1 MTEYQYFASCPK
13 NIEALLEQ
21 ELISL
26 GAQATK
32 QTVAGVYFAGCLTLA
47 YRVCLWSRL
56 ANRVLLILQRT
67 SVNSIQELYDAVYA
81 VDWLTHM
88 LPGSTMAVDFAG
100 QSAFINH
107 SHFGALKI
115 KDAVVDKIR
124 AQTGQRPVIKLEQPD
139 IRINAYLDKGILTL
153 SLDLAGASLHQ
164 RGYRLAGGKAPL
176 KENLAAAILLRANWP
191 IIAEQGGSLIDPM
204 CGSGTLL
211 IEAAMQAA
219 DIAPGLQRSYFGF
232 LTWQQHQPEV
242 WQELLAEADA
252 RREQGL
258 KRLKAKFYGY
268 DADARIIALA
278 KQNVVRAGLQSYI
291 QLTIQSLENL
301 TAPLQTQKGLIITN
315 PPYGERLNEEAELRH
330 LYKLLGSKLK
340 QEFVSWQG
348 AVFTGNPDLGKVM
361 GLRAQKYYALFNGA
375 IACKLLW
382 FDIQPQ
388 WFVDET
394 LGLRIKTLPVEQWT
408 EGATMFAN
416 RLRKNLKLLKKWAK
430 QQHIECYR
438 LYDADMPEY
447 ALAIDC
453 YNDWLHVQEYAPPAS
468 IDPQKAKLRLRE
480 ALSVLP
486 EVVGVPAER
495 IVVKLRQQQKGAA
508 QYEKLAE
515 EKHYFAVRE
524 GKAQLLV
531 NLTDYLD
538 TGLFLDHRPVRLY
551 LEQLA
556 KNKCFLNLFCYTAT
570 ATVHAA
576 LGGAV
581 ASVSVDMSNTYLDWA
596 AQNFE
601 LNKINDTRHL
611 LMQAD
616 CFAWLDNNTEKF
628 DLILLDP
635 PTFSNSK
642 RMDHTLDVQR
652 DHVLLIQ
659 KTMRHLR
666 QDGLLLFSTNF
677 RKFKL
682 DQQALSAYQIKDIT
696 IKTIDKDFAR
706 NPKIHQAWEIR
717 HYT

>member
-47 YRVCLWSRL
+47 YKVCLWSRL

-67 SVNSIQELYDAVYA
+67 TVNSTQELYDVVYA

-88 LPGSTMAVDFAG
+88 LPTATLAVDFAG

-115 KDAVVDKIR
+115 KDAVVDKVR
-124 AQTGQRPVIKLEQPD
+124 AQTGQRPSIKLEQPD
-139 IRINAYLDKGILTL
+139 IRVNAYLDKGILTL
-153 SLDLAGASLHQ
+153 SIDLSGASLHQ

-176 KENLAAAILLRANWP
+176 KENLAAAILWRANWP
-191 IIAEQGGSLIDPM
+191 MIAEQGGSLIDPM

-232 LTWQQHQPEV
+232 LTWQQHQPQL
-242 WQELLAEADA
+242 WQELLAEAEI

-258 KRLKAKFYGY
+258 KRLKSKFYGY
-268 DADARIIALA
+268 DADARIVTLA
-278 KQNVVRAGLQSYI
+278 KQNVARAGLQAYI
-291 QLTIQSLENL
+291 QLTSRSLADL
-301 TAPLQTQKGLIITN
+301 TVPLQAQKGLIITN

-340 QEFVSWQG
+340 QAFVNWQA

-361 GLRAQKYYALFNGA
+361 GLRAQKHYALFNGA
-375 IACKLLW
+375 IPCKLLW

-394 LGLRIKTLPVEQWT
+394 LGLKIKTLPVEEWT

-416 RLRKNLKLLKKWAK
+416 RLRKNLKLLGKWAK

-486 EVVGVPAER
+486 EVLGIPVER
-495 IVVKLRQQQKGAA
+495 IVVKQRQQQKGTA

-515 EKHYFAVRE
+515 EKHYFAIHE
-524 GKAQLLV
+524 GKAKLLV

-551 LEQLA
+551 IEQLA
-556 KNKCFLNLFCYTAT
+556 KNKRFLNLFCYTAT

-576 LGGAV
+576 LGGAIG
-581 ASVSVDMSNTYLDWA
+581 SVSVDMSNTYLDWA
-596 AQNFE
+596 SQNFE

-616 CFAWLDNNTEKF
+616 CFGWLDNNTEKF

-642 RMDHTLDVQR
+642 RMDNTLDVQR

-659 KTMRHLR
+659 KTMQHLKR
-666 QDGLLLFSTNF
+666 DGLLLFSTNF

-696 IKTIDKDFAR
+696 IKTIDKDFVR

-717 HYT
+717 N

>member
-47 YRVCLWSRL
+47 YKVCLWSRL

-67 SVNSIQELYDAVYA
+67 TVNSTQELYDVVYA

-88 LPGSTMAVDFAG
+88 LPTATLAVDFAG

-115 KDAVVDKIR
+115 KDAVVDKVR
-124 AQTGQRPVIKLEQPD
+124 AQTGQRPSIKLEQPD
-139 IRINAYLDKGILTL
+139 IRVNAYLDKGILTL
-153 SLDLAGASLHQ
+153 SIDLSGASLHQ

-176 KENLAAAILLRANWP
+176 KENLAAAILWRANWP
-191 IIAEQGGSLIDPM
+191 MIAEQGGSLIDPM

-232 LTWQQHQPEV
+232 LTWQQHQPQL
-242 WQELLAEADA
+242 WQELLAEAEI

-258 KRLKAKFYGY
+258 KRLKSKFYGY
-268 DADARIIALA
+268 DADARIVTLA
-278 KQNVVRAGLQSYI
+278 KQNVARAGLQAYI
-291 QLTIQSLENL
+291 QLTSRSLADL
-301 TAPLQTQKGLIITN
+301 TVPLQAQKGLIITN

-340 QEFVSWQG
+340 QAFVNWQA

-361 GLRAQKYYALFNGA
+361 GLRAQKHYALFNGA
-375 IACKLLW
+375 IPCKLLW

-394 LGLRIKTLPVEQWT
+394 LGLKIKTLPVEEWT

-416 RLRKNLKLLKKWAK
+416 RLRKNLKLLGKWAK

-486 EVVGVPAER
+486 EVLGIPVER
-495 IVVKLRQQQKGAA
+495 IVVKQRQQQKGTA

-515 EKHYFAVRE
+515 EKHYFAVHE
-524 GKAQLLV
+524 GKAKLLV

-551 LEQLA
+551 IEQLA
-556 KNKCFLNLFCYTAT
+556 KNKRFLNLFCYTAT

-576 LGGAV
+576 LGGAIG
-581 ASVSVDMSNTYLDWA
+581 SVSVDMSNTYLDWA
-596 AQNFE
+596 SQNFE

-616 CFAWLDNNTEKF
+616 CFGWLDNNTEKF

-642 RMDHTLDVQR
+642 RMDNTLDVQR

-659 KTMRHLR
+659 KTMQHLKR
-666 QDGLLLFSTNF
+666 DGLLLFSTNF

-717 HYT
+717 N